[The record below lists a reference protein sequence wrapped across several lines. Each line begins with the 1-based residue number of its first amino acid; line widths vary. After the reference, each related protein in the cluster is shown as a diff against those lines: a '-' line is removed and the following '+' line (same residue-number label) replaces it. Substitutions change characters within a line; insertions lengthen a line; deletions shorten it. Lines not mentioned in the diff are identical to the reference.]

1 MLCVDFPRKKL
12 VPEPYLLFFSKK
24 LHAFSV
30 NVSVLEKWSN
40 LCVQTTAVEN

>member
-12 VPEPYLLFFSKK
+12 APEPYLLFFSKM

-30 NVSVLEKWSN
+30 DLSVLEKMSN
-40 LCVQTTAVEN
+40 LYVQTSIVEN